1 MARSRVQLLSA
12 IAVPLFA
19 VSLAAPAVQAQ
30 SEAYDVVLRGGRV
43 MDPETGL
50 DAVRNV
56 GLRDGRVAAISV
68 DELTGAEV
76 VDVTGLVVAPGFV
89 DLHAHGQDVFSS
101 QLQAQD
107 GVTTALELEGG
118 AWPVDR
124 WYGAR
129 DGQAVIHYGATVSH
143 GATRRVALGSQQ
155 AAVRDGATPTQ
166 IDSIRTLM
174 ARGLDDG
181 ALGLGFGIQYTPGAT
196 REEIHRMF
204 ELGAERGATSFVHVR
219 SAGLIEP
226 GSSAEA
232 IHEMIAGAAAT
243 GASVHVVH
251 IGSSGL
257 QQVPLLLDMI
267 EGAQQRGLDVTTEVY
282 PYTAA
287 STNIQAAIFD
297 PGWRARLGADY
308 PDIEWVETGERLDSI
323 SFMQRRA
330 QGGMIIGHV
339 IPEAAVDAAL
349 AHPIVMVASDGVPFV
364 NGRAHPR
371 GAGSFARVLGRYV
384 RERNV
389 LTLMEAL
396 EKMTL
401 MPARRL
407 EVAVPAMARKGRV
420 QVGADA
426 DLTVFDPDEVVDRA
440 TFEDPDQPSEG
451 IEHVLVGGTFV
462 VKDGALIADARPGQ
476 PVRREGPRPI
486 GGGS

>member
-1 MARSRVQLLSA
+1 
-12 IAVPLFA
+12 
-19 VSLAAPAVQAQ
+19 
-30 SEAYDVVLRGGRV
+30 

-68 DELTGAEV
+68 DELTGTEV

-118 AWPVDR
+118 AWPVGR
-124 WYGAR
+124 WYDAR

-143 GATRRVALGSQQ
+143 GATRRIALGSQQ
-155 AAVRDGATPTQ
+155 AAVRDGATTAQ
-166 IDSIRTLM
+166 IDSIRRLM
-174 ARGLDDG
+174 ARGLDEG
-181 ALGLGFGIQYTPGAT
+181 ALGMGFGIQYTPGAT

-204 ELGAERGATSFVHVR
+204 ELGAERGTTSFVHVR

-257 QQVPLLLDMI
+257 HQVPLLLEMI
-267 EGAQQRGLDVTTEVY
+267 EGAQQRGLDVSTEVY

-297 PGWRARLGADY
+297 PGWRDRLGADFS
-308 PDIEWVETGERLDSI
+308 DIEWVATGERLDSV
-323 SFMQRRA
+323 SFEQRRA
-330 QGGMIIGHV
+330 EGGMIIGHV
-339 IPEAAVDAAL
+339 IPETAVEAAL

-384 RERNV
+384 RERQV
-389 LTLMEAL
+389 LSLMDAL

-420 QVGADA
+420 RVGADA
-426 DLTVFDPDEVVDRA
+426 DLTVFDPDAVIDRA

-462 VKDGALIADARPGQ
+462 VRGGALIPDARPGQ
-476 PVRREGPRPI
+476 PVRREGSRPV